1 MTDTGNGGKKERVLL
16 VKAADPRYDKD
27 TESDIEEMKGLVAA
41 ADGEVAGVIVVKRQA
56 LSPAFYIGGGKAEE
70 IARDYKDTVD
80 LIVFDGQLKP
90 VQVRNLEKIT
100 EKRVIDRTQLIL
112 DIFAARAQTSEGKLQ
127 VEYAQLNYMLPR
139 LTGHGV
145 SMSRLGGGIGTKG
158 PGETKLETDI
168 RKIRKRL
175 QKIKEDLE
183 KVKDGRERQR
193 ERRKSVPVP
202 QIALVGYTNVGK
214 TMFLNSMTN
223 AGKLSEDKLFATLDP
238 KIRQYRL
245 PAGYRVLFSDT
256 VGFIKNLPTQLVAAF
271 RATLEEV
278 RDADIILHIMDA
290 SDPEAESHKETV
302 NSILREI
309 SAFEGKKI
317 IEVWNKADLLD
328 TERRKFLVSG
338 AGEIYISA
346 KTGEGIDKLL
356 KEIEKTVS
364 AEYFH
369 ADVEIPHFAAGLA
382 ALFYNEAV
390 VVSRTDTD
398 EMVKLSVM
406 CTKKTME
413 QYKKSLMED

>member
-1 MTDTGNGGKKERVLL
+1 M
-16 VKAADPRYDKD
+16 
-27 TESDIEEMKGLVAA
+27 
-41 ADGEVAGVIVVKRQA
+41 
-56 LSPAFYIGGGKAEE
+56 
-70 IARDYKDTVD
+70 
-80 LIVFDGQLKP
+80 
-90 VQVRNLEKIT
+90 
-100 EKRVIDRTQLIL
+100 IDRTQLIL
-112 DIFAARAQTSEGKLQ
+112 DIFAARAHTSEGKLQ

-223 AGKLSEDKLFATLDP
+223 AGQLSEDKLFATLDP

-290 SDPEAESHKETV
+290 SDPEAENH
-302 NSILREI
+302 
-309 SAFEGKKI
+309 
-317 IEVWNKADLLD
+317 
-328 TERRKFLVSG
+328 RK
-338 AGEIYISA
+338 
-346 KTGEGIDKLL
+346 
-356 KEIEKTVS
+356 
-364 AEYFH
+364 
-369 ADVEIPHFAAGLA
+369 
-382 ALFYNEAV
+382 
-390 VVSRTDTD
+390 R
-398 EMVKLSVM
+398 
-406 CTKKTME
+406 
-413 QYKKSLMED
+413 